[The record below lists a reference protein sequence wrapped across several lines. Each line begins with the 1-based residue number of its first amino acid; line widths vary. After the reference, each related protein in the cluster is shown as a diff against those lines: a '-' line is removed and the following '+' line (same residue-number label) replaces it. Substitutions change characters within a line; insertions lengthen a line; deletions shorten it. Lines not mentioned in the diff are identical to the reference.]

1 MGSIKKSIDGTITI
15 VKRHNGH
22 AREADNTIVVNNFRN
37 VLKHRAATENT
48 ILKNIYDEEARR

>member
-22 AREADNTIVVNNFRN
+22 AREPDNTIVVNNF
-37 VLKHRAATENT
+37 
-48 ILKNIYDEEARR
+48 